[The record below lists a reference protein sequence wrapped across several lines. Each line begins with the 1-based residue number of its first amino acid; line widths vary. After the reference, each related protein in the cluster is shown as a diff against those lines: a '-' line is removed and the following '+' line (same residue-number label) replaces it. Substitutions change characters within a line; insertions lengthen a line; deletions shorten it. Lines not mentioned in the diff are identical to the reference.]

1 MTDVLEVTEYSRGR
15 QFTKLTACPAC
26 SYRFDPEERRHVH
39 LSTHTPED
47 FGLSA
52 LGDRNEAAQGP
63 LFEPVEELPE
73 PTVGLHA

>member
-1 MTDVLEVTEYSRGR
+1 MAIEYHQSSS
-15 QFTKLTACPAC
+15 QDFNLLTACPAC